1 MAKNDVFLRPINNS
15 SIVQQVIDRLT
26 DAMISRELKPG
37 DKIPTEVE
45 LAENFGV
52 GRNSIR
58 EAIKILVYFGVLE
71 IRRAEGTF
79 VRKGFS
85 ESMIDPMLYGII
97 LNTDDSWDSLK
108 ELRELMEVGVVKL
121 AMKKGNQ
128 EDIQLMHEKY
138 QALKEAMNQPN
149 YDVNE
154 VFEADNQF
162 HETVSSMGHNPL
174 VDRIN
179 TVVRELTHS
188 MRMRT
193 VTNMMKNGEKDM
205 LLKVHEEICDLI
217 INKREETID
226 KVIQGSYFYDKGIL
240 EETTEEREPKKSMA

>member
-1 MAKNDVFLRPINNS
+1 MKKNDVFLRPINNE

-26 DAMISRELKPG
+26 DAMISGELKPG

-45 LAENFGV
+45 LSETFGV

-79 VRKGFS
+79 VREGFS

-97 LNTDDSWDSLK
+97 LGTDESYDSLK

-121 AMKKGNQ
+121 AMKKCNQ
-128 EDIQLMHEKY
+128 TDIETMYDRYNSLRI
-138 QALKEAMNQPN
+138 AMDKPD

-154 VFEADNQF
+154 IFEADNDF
-162 HETVSSMGHNPL
+162 HKVVSSMGHNSL

-179 TVVRELTHS
+179 SVVRELTHS
-188 MRMRT
+188 IRLRT
-193 VTNMMKNGEKDM
+193 VTVMMQNGEKNT
-205 LLKVHEEICDLI
+205 LLKVHEDICDLI
-217 INKREETID
+217 IGRDEENID
-226 KVIQGSYFYDKGIL
+226 QVIRDSYFYDRGVLEDKKG
-240 EETTEEREPKKSMA
+240 